1 MRPATKVI
9 KGKQRS
15 LEVRE
20 DVAFE
25 RRLWRVQRVGWVAI
39 TLVLLAGLAG
49 LFGNG
54 PLSHVT
60 ASAGNLQVR
69 YDRFVHADAPTT
81 LDVDVSNVP
90 GNVVRLAIDRSL
102 LEPMDVQRMQPRPE
116 RTRAAGDAVVFEFDL
131 SDARTLHVLIDASP
145 QSPALASGSIAV
157 LESGAAATVPVRQLI
172 YP

>member
-1 MRPATKVI
+1 MQQAAKVP

-15 LEVRE
+15 LELRE
-20 DVAFE
+20 DVEFE
-25 RRLWRVQRVGWVAI
+25 RRQWRVQRVGWVAI
-39 TLVLLAGLAG
+39 TLVLLAAIAG

-54 PLSHVT
+54 PLSHVS

-69 YDRFVHADAPTT
+69 YDRFVHADAPAT
-81 LDVDVSNVP
+81 LNIDVANLPGDVA
-90 GNVVRLAIDRSL
+90 RLAIDRSL
-102 LEPMDVQRMQPRPE
+102 LEPMDVQRMQPRPS

-145 QSPALASGSIAV
+145 QAPALASGSISV
-157 LESGAAATVPVRQLI
+157 LEGGVPSTVRIQQLI

>member
-1 MRPATKVI
+1 MPSAAKVI

-25 RRLWRVQRVGWVAI
+25 RRLWRVQRVGWVVI
-39 TLVLLAGLAG
+39 TLVLVAALAG

-54 PLSHVT
+54 PLSHAS

-69 YDRFVHADAPTT
+69 YDRFVHADAPAT
-81 LDVDVSNVP
+81 LNIDVTNLASNVA
-90 GNVVRLAIDRSL
+90 RLTIDRSL
-102 LEPMDVQRMQPRPE
+102 LEPMDVQRMQPRPS
-116 RTRAAGDAVVFEFDL
+116 RTRAAGNAVVFEFDV

-145 QSPALASGSIAV
+145 QSPALASGSISV
-157 LESGAAATVPVRQLI
+157 LESGAASTVRIQQLI